1 MVNEITKIDDVV
13 MVPWLVGN
21 EWKKVGKMK
30 CKYMF
35 GHFELPNFF
44 MNAMVEMPDTGE
56 LKGSDFCCTRVCVL
70 WTLPQKQFK
79 NIFITWVI
87 HFHTTTQM

>member
-35 GHFELPNFF
+35 GHFEPPKLFYERN
-44 MNAMVEMPDTGE
+44 G
-56 LKGSDFCCTRVCVL
+56 
-70 WTLPQKQFK
+70 
-79 NIFITWVI
+79 
-87 HFHTTTQM
+87 